1 MNNKRIENQTD
12 ILKEFFINHPNQDI
26 PQTMVVDWVTAEWE
40 KRTGK
45 IFRHPGS
52 TLRNLFHRGY
62 LLKSKRGCYHYDPKQ
77 SIVRNVPRFSDAQRK
92 QILMRD
98 NHKCVVCGL
107 GKREG
112 EYVYATH
119 LYIDTSMSGNK
130 SGNGITLCG
139 KHKNILLASSK
150 ITHISKDIFITLY
163 NKARD
168 KSDQKRINF
177 YQDILR
183 VYEKHKID
191 DHINWDK

>member
-1 MNNKRIENQTD
+1 MNNKCIGNQTD

-62 LLKSKRGCYHYDPKQ
+62 LLKPKRGCYRYDPKQ
-77 SIVRNVPRFSDAQRK
+77 SIVRKPHRFSDTKRK

-107 GKREG
+107 GKKEG
-112 EYVYATH
+112 EDIYATH
-119 LYIDTSMSGNK
+119 LYIDASMSGNK

-139 KHKNILLASSK
+139 KHKNIMLASSK
-150 ITHISKDIFITLY
+150 NTHISKDTFITLY

-168 KSDQKRINF
+168 KSDQKTMNF

-183 VYEKHKID
+183 VYEKHKVD
-191 DHINWDK
+191 S